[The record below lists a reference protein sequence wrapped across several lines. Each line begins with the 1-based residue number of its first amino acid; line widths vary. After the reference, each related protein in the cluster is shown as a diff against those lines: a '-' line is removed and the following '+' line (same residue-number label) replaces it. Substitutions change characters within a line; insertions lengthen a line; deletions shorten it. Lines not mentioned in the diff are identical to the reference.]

1 MGLVTDRL
9 DRLAK
14 AGLPVAAVRYF
25 ADEDALRAGLGAHE
39 HGISLRYEGAR
50 LRSAS
55 PLTVIGS
62 ALGSGLDTASMHRS
76 RRWSARACSVSPIA
90 AADQGDG
97 AMASVG

>member
-9 DRLAK
+9 DRLAN

-25 ADEDALRAGLGAHE
+25 ADEDALRSGLGAHE

-55 PLTVIGS
+55 PLTVIES
-62 ALGSGLDTASMHRS
+62 ALGSGLDTALDAQKQALERARMLGLADGGGA
-76 RRWSARACSVSPIA
+76 RRARPGRPA
-90 AADQGDG
+90 
-97 AMASVG
+97 